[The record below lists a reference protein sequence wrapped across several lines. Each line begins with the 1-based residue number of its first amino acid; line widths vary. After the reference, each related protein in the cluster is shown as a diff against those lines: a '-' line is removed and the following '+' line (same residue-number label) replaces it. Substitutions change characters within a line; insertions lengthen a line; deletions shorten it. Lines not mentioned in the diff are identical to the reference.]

1 MTEPPE
7 IRPWR
12 EPSYPLETERLLLR
26 PFTEAD
32 FDGLS
37 AYQSRPDVTRYLYW
51 EARSPEEVREALEQK
66 IVGRSI
72 AHETDVFCLAIE
84 LKATGQMIGDVVLSL
99 KSLPNRTAELGYVLH
114 PDHHGHGYATEA
126 SRELLRIA
134 FEELELHRVVAGLEA
149 RNLASA
155 RVLEKLGMRREAH
168 LVEDEFVKG
177 EWQSAIEYA
186 ILDREWRATADPQ
199 PPAISS

>member
-1 MTEPPE
+1 MS
-7 IRPWR
+7 
-12 EPSYPLETERLLLR
+12 EPSGLGPRNESDLPIETERLVLR
-26 PFTEAD
+26 PFTGAD
-32 FDGLS
+32 FDALF
-37 AYQSRPDVTRYLYW
+37 AYRSRPDVARYLYW
-51 EARSPEEVREALEQK
+51 EAESPEEVRGALERK
-66 IVGRSI
+66 IASRGVLDEGG
-72 AHETDVFCLAIE
+72 VLCLAIE
-84 LKATGQMIGDVVLSL
+84 LKSTGRMIGDVVLSL

-114 PDHHGHGYATEA
+114 PDHHDHGYATEA

-134 FEELELHRVVAGLEA
+134 FEELRLHRVVADLEA

-177 EWQSAIEYA
+177 EWQSTIEYA
-186 ILDREWRATADPQ
+186 ILDREWHATADPQ

>member
-1 MTEPPE
+1 LP
-7 IRPWR
+7 I
-12 EPSYPLETERLLLR
+12 ETERLVLR
-26 PFTEAD
+26 RFEGAD
-32 FDGLS
+32 FDALF
-37 AYQSRPDVTRYLYW
+37 AYRSRPDVARYIYW
-51 EARSPEEVREALEQK
+51 EAESPEEARVALDRK
-66 IVGRSI
+66 IASRGVLAEG
-72 AHETDVFCLAIE
+72 DVFCLAIE
-84 LKATGQMIGDVVLSL
+84 LKTTGQMIGDVVLQL

-114 PDHHGHGYATEA
+114 PDHRGHGYATEA

-134 FEELELHRVVAGLEA
+134 FEELRLHRVVAGLEA

-155 RVLEKLGMRREAH
+155 RVLEKLGMRREARF
-168 LVEDEFVKG
+168 VEDEFVKG